1 MESMSTL
8 RSNGTGFLHLSRR
21 LQAGE
26 RVPMMPSLADQLLA
40 CRLVREVESDSAVT
54 AIDVESDDDF

>member
-40 CRLVREVESDSAVT
+40 CRLVREVESDSEAT
-54 AIDVESDDDF
+54 ADAENDDDF